1 MAVLWW
7 IEELIRAVEEGL
19 KGLGRTAWRGSCESR
34 GVEISMD
41 KADDFGDPL
50 LQLYFLNQ

>member
-19 KGLGRTAWRGSCESR
+19 KGLGRIAWRGSCESR